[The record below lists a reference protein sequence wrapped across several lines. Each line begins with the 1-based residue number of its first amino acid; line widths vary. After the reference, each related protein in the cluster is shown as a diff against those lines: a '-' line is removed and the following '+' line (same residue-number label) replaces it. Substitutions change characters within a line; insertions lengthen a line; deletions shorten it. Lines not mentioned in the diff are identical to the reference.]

1 MKFDV
6 LSYVKNS
13 THGKVIG
20 VAGLIV
26 IFGGL
31 YYLIENMGSNNVE
44 KKLGT
49 IEMKKIEGQ
58 DGTTLINKEKQLE
71 LYINEEKERS
81 KSQDFFIKNAYYIS
95 DEDKRNLD
103 GKTLNTEE
111 FELTT
116 IEEKTIELESLIEEA
131 KKELEIEKDKVDE
144 NKVSEEVKKIEK
156 ELENIKEKNEIKEID
171 NPKKV
176 EKEENED
183 IFNVKPDLAMM
194 EPKDKVKYKN
204 DKLVFLANMV
214 AIKPELS
221 SVKNIKKILPEVNA
235 TNELPNNLS
244 SINILPGSSFYG
256 VLQNNLNSLSPA
268 NVAIITFTSPQLR
281 NYKAIGTTQVDAN
294 GNGMSIIINQIVDPQ
309 GNRITVSA
317 FAIETD
323 KLSSVMADETNSQTL
338 KKIGLTSASILL
350 NAFGDAKNEVQN
362 SGQTVTTTEFSQN
375 VTTPKQ
381 DFDEVFAGNI
391 ATNTGTKI
399 DEYLVNELEKTQ
411 NEIKINSGKN
421 LIVIFH

>member
-26 IFGGL
+26 IFGGS
-31 YYLIENMGSNNVE
+31 YYLIENIGSNNVE

-71 LYINEEKERS
+71 LYIKDEKDRS

-103 GKTLNTEE
+103 GKTLNTKE

-116 IEEKTIELESLIEEA
+116 IEEKIIELESIEEA

-156 ELENIKEKNEIKEID
+156 ELENIKEKNELTEIE
-171 NPKKV
+171 NPKKI
-176 EKEENED
+176 EKNADED

-221 SVKNIKKILPEVNA
+221 SVKNVTKILPEINA
-235 TNELPNNLS
+235 TNIQTNNLS

-256 VLQNNLNSLSPA
+256 VLQNNLNSLSTA
-268 NVAIITFTSPQLR
+268 NVAIITFTSPQLK

-294 GNGMSIIINQIVDPQ
+294 GEGMSIIINQIVDPQ
-309 GNRITVSA
+309 GNRIAVSA

-350 NAFGDAKNEVQN
+350 NAFGDAKNAVQN
-362 SGQTVTTTEFSQN
+362 SGQTVTTTEFSQ
-375 VTTPKQ
+375 TTSIPVQ

-399 DEYLVNELEKTQ
+399 DEYLVNELQKTQ
-411 NEIKINSGKN
+411 NEVKINSGKN